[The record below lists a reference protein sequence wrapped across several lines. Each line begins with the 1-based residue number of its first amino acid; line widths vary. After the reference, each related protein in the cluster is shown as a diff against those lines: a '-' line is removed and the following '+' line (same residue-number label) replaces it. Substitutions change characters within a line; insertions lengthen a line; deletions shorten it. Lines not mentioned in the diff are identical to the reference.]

1 MKKTYIAPE
10 TIMINTVVE
19 TAILGTS
26 PNSRQTIGGD
36 SSYDIDGGVTIIG
49 DATSDDEDDD
59 EGGAMGKYNPWSAWD
74 DEW

>member
-26 PNSRQTIGGD
+26 LNSRQTTGEDGYDIGGA
-36 SSYDIDGGVTIIG
+36 VTVIG
-49 DATSDDEDDD
+49 DNTSSDEDDD
-59 EGGAMGKYNPWSAWD
+59 AGGSMGKYNPWSAWD